1 MDAAAIAARRE
12 HCRHVVL
19 AKLYERDRL
28 PPMPA
33 QGVADALSRT
43 HQLTVEEVESA
54 LMRLEALGFV
64 ESTKDPFGPTLYW
77 KISEAGQAFYEN
89 PANLR

>member
-1 MDAAAIAARRE
+1 MDMAAIAARRE

-33 QGVADALSRT
+33 QGIADALSRT

-54 LMRLEALGFV
+54 LLRLEELKLV
-64 ESTKDPFGPTLYW
+64 ERSKDRLGPTLYW
-77 KISEAGQAFYEN
+77 KISEVGQAFYED
-89 PANLR
+89 PANFR